1 VLEDKIITEGSL
13 PVMEA
18 FLTRQGEGFHTG
30 TAAYFI
36 RLGGCDV
43 GCHWCDTM
51 DSWKVDGY
59 PIVGVPNIVNDVDV
73 SDGGIVVVTGGEPT
87 MHDMTLLTA
96 ALKSAS
102 YSTHIETAGSYDLTG
117 EWDWICL
124 SPKKPVPPKPV
135 IFGMANELKIVVYNR
150 DDLRW
155 AEENA
160 ARVTPACKLF
170 LQPEWSK
177 EEEMKVVIERYIE
190 EHPKWNLSVQTHK
203 HLGIR

>member
-1 VLEDKIITEGSL
+1 MKEKIIPETEL
-13 PVMEA
+13 PLMEA

-30 TAAYFI
+30 EPAYFI

-51 DSWKVDGY
+51 DSWDVEAH
-59 PIVGVPNIVNDVDV
+59 PLVPVADITERVEIEKD
-73 SDGGIVVVTGGEPT
+73 GIVVVTGGEPT
-87 MHDMTLLTA
+87 MLNLESLTCS
-96 ALKSAS
+96 LRELGYK
-102 YSTHIETAGSYDLTG
+102 THIETAGSYDLTG

-124 SPKKPVPPKPV
+124 SPKKPVPPKPD
-135 IFGMANELKIVVYNR
+135 IFSRAQELKMVIYNQ
-150 DDLRW
+150 DDFRW

-160 ARVTPACKLF
+160 ARVTPECKLY

-177 EEEMKVVIERYIE
+177 EDEMKARIDVYVAK
-190 EHPKWNLSVQTHK
+190 HPKWNLSIQMHK